1 MKMMIFGNR
10 NLREILRDPIN
21 LAFGAAFPVILILLL
36 SLIQSKV
43 PQAIFEI
50 NSLAP
55 GMCVFGLSFVSLF
68 SGLLISKDRGS
79 SFLMRL
85 YASPLK
91 PVDFIL
97 GYALPLIP
105 LCLVQNILCLA
116 AAVPL
121 GLNVT
126 ANLFLVPM
134 VLIPVDLVFIAIG
147 MISGVV
153 FNEKQVGGVCGA
165 LLTNLTAWVSGIWI
179 PLDLIGGTFEAVA
192 DVLPFAPAVR
202 VVQVTASGQLEN
214 LFPDLIIVIAYAI
227 ILTGIAILLF
237 KKKMTKD
244 S

>member
-1 MKMMIFGNR
+1 MKMMIFSNR

-21 LAFGAAFPVILILLL
+21 LGFGAAFPIILILLL

-43 PQAIFEI
+43 PEAIFEI

-68 SGLLISKDRGS
+68 SGLLISKDRSS

-91 PVDFIL
+91 PADFIL
-97 GYALPLIP
+97 GYALPLIL
-105 LCLVQNILCLA
+105 LCLVQNVLCLVSA
-116 AAVPL
+116 IPL

-126 ANLFLVPM
+126 ANLLLVPI
-134 VLIPVDLVFIAIG
+134 VLIPVDLVFIALG
-147 MISGVV
+147 MIAGVV

-165 LLTNLTAWVSGIWI
+165 LLTNLTAWISGIWI
-179 PLDLIGGTFEAVA
+179 PLDLIGGTFKAVA

-202 VVQVTASGQLEN
+202 VVKATASGQLEKF
-214 LFPDLIIVIAYAI
+214 FPDLFVVVAYAI
-227 ILTGIAILLF
+227 ILTCIAILLF